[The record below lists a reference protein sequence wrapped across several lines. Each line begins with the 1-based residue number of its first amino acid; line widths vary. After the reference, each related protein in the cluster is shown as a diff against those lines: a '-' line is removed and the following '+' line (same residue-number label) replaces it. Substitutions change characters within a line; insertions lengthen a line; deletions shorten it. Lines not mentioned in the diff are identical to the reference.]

1 MATSFANLK
10 KRRTSDLEKL
20 QSEIEKINKPQ
31 NNFSR
36 DDDRFWK
43 AELDKSGSGYAVIR
57 FLPALD
63 DDNWS

>member
-10 KRRTSDLEKL
+10 KRRTTDLEKL

-36 DDDRFWK
+36 DDERFWK
-43 AELDKSGSGYAVIR
+43 A
-57 FLPALD
+57 
-63 DDNWS
+63 